1 MPEFSTTHVDAL
13 LTGISVKYPLG
24 LGQLATTILPKV
36 QVGKESGVYFKY
48 NKGDAARIPF
58 TKRQIRSESRSV
70 SWRVTTDSYRA
81 EEYALN
87 DLIDEREYQQADSP
101 LDLQRDTIEN
111 LQNLLILDRELRV
124 HGLVTDSAVITKND
138 TLAGTAQWRDAGAS
152 GITASPLFDIETGSE
167 QIRADTGVRP
177 NLAVFGM
184 AAWLAF
190 NKTTQV
196 LERIVTPGGNWG
208 SPTIGIDVARTLL
221 APYGITNVVVAD
233 TIQNT
238 GNLGAADAFSDIWAD
253 EVLLAYV
260 TPSPGVR
267 KVSFGYTFVSR
278 DWQVK
283 RDTVI
288 RQHSDWF
295 EPSYVA
301 DEKLVAPDVAYLIL
315 DVSDGS

>member
-1 MPEFSTTHVDAL
+1 MPEFSSTHVDAL
-13 LTGISVKYPLG
+13 LTGISIKYPLG
-24 LGQLATTILPKV
+24 FGQIATTILPKV
-36 QVGKESGVYFKY
+36 PVGKESGVYFKY

-70 SWRVTTDSYRA
+70 SWRVSTDSYRA

-87 DLIDEREYQQADSP
+87 DLIDEREYQQTDAP

-111 LQNLLILDRELRV
+111 LQNLLVLDREKRV
-124 HGLVTDSAVITKND
+124 HDLVTGALVTKTV
-138 TLAGTAQWRDAGAS
+138 TLTGTAQWRDAGAS
-152 GITASPLFDIETGSE
+152 GATAAPLFDIETGSE
-167 QIRADTGVRP
+167 AIRVDTGVRP

-196 LERIVTPGGNWG
+196 LDRIVTPGGSWG
-208 SPTIGIDVARTLL
+208 SPTISVDVARTLL
-221 APYGITNVVVAD
+221 ATYGITNVIVAD

-238 GNLGAADAFSDIWAD
+238 GNLGAADVFSDIWTD

-260 TPSPGVR
+260 TPSPGIR

-283 RDTVI
+283 RDTVV

-301 DEKLVAPDVAYLIL
+301 DEKLVAADVAYTIK
-315 DVSDGS
+315 DVSDGT